1 MANTNE
7 TPKNVFNIAAGTV
20 PYSQIK
26 ANVEPYVKSRVWAA
40 RVRRSASANRANII
54 ASNKRPTKKMV
65 LLALA
70 QALGVRYTTTGRGG
84 GLEDAPFIPGVSAIP
99 TIQRELWSTEVA
111 YMPVAKI
118 REVMN
123 GHWGIANLSN
133 NIARNPMSNSGVP
146 QRKENLINGA
156 ISSFYHPAF
165 TQVCYG
171 NGEWLI
177 NGFKVQKTAVVQKAA
192 TILGRTNA
200 NTITNGP
207 NFLVGTG
214 SKGTIAAEADI
225 TKITILNWP
234 RANSQNYSKT
244 RIIFTIGED
253 KVGPGEGAQA
263 HGKEVAQL
271 RFIMFAIYY
280 MWHEIHRTDYPHP
293 WKNIPVQNITLE
305 AVFLAAGAGSVQNTV
320 ITNQARNERTGILAP
335 NSTNKKII
343 NVVPIN
349 LDKFCAIFRLDAHR
363 FAEAMTAVD
372 KKFRQKMIEYFQDI
386 EKLNRDPRIN
396 TLVNNSTPI
405 NVSAGL
411 ATLKLNNA
419 TLSRPFK
426 PVFLREPRTNSKN
439 NVNRKQWELKWLNK
453 YKNLAVRTT
462 LRERPGLNA
471 AKKAFG
477 QATGTRNNAASYYSG
492 KSNVERL
499 ERNFKASVFKKNKE
513 AQEAAKVAEEAA
525 RAAAA
530 AAVRKTYTT
539 APNNVRRA
547 GANLFRADEFIKQIQ
562 PRYKQP
568 GKESANFKKYTAEK
582 TAAQNVIKIYENLSA
597 DQPSALINGILSDN
611 FEQEYRRFIQTHASY
626 ATYLKTAIDQ
636 VIKKKI
642 VSIPNQANVWQ
653 DLLNQKAAINSA
665 PNKKASTKTSAKGK

>member
-7 TPKNVFNIAAGTV
+7 NTRNVFNTAAGTV
-20 PYSQIK
+20 PYSKIK

-40 RVRRSASANRANII
+40 RVRRSAIADRPNIN

-123 GHWGIANLSN
+123 GHWGIDNLSN
-133 NIARNPMSNSGVP
+133 NIARNPLSNSGAP
-146 QRKENLINGA
+146 PREETLTNGA

-177 NGFKVQKTAVVQKAA
+177 NGFKVQKPAVIKKAA

-200 NTITNGP
+200 NITNGP

-234 RANSQNYSKT
+234 GPNSQNYSKT

-271 RFIMFAIYY
+271 RFIIFAIYY
-280 MWHEIHRTDYPHP
+280 MWREIHMTNYPHP
-293 WKNIPVQNITLE
+293 WKNIPIQNITLE
-305 AVFLAAGAGSVQNTV
+305 AVFLAAGAGSVQNTI
-320 ITNQARNERTGILAP
+320 ITNQARQERTGILAP
-335 NSTNKKII
+335 NSANKKII

-349 LDKFCAIFRLDAHR
+349 LDKFCAIFRLDAYR

-372 KKFRQKMIEYFQDI
+372 RKFRQKMIEYFQDI
-386 EKLNRDPRIN
+386 EKLNRDPSIN
-396 TLVNNSTPI
+396 TLVNNSSPI

-419 TLSRPFK
+419 TLRRPFK
-426 PVFLREPRTNSKN
+426 PVFLREPRANSKN
-439 NVNRKQWELKWLNK
+439 NVNRKQWEIKWLNK

-462 LRERPGLNA
+462 LRQRPGLNA
-471 AKKAFG
+471 AEKAFG
-477 QATGTRNNAASYYSG
+477 KAINTRNNVASYYSG

-499 ERNFKASVFKKNKE
+499 ERNYRESLFKKNQNAKE
-513 AQEAAKVAEEAA
+513 ELKAAEAAA
-525 RAAAA
+525 RVAAAA
-530 AAVRKTYTT
+530 EARKAAVAAGETKELRTARATYEKALEEFQKKKQGTKVYNVAKTELNKAKARLNTEQAKYN
-539 APNNVRRA
+539 AQRA
-547 GANLFRADEFIKQIQ
+547 SR
-562 PRYKQP
+562 P
-568 GKESANFKKYTAEK
+568 
-582 TAAQNVIKIYENLSA
+582 NLS
-597 DQPSALINGILSDN
+597 N
-611 FEQEYRRFIQTHASY
+611 E
-626 ATYLKTAIDQ
+626 
-636 VIKKKI
+636 
-642 VSIPNQANVWQ
+642 
-653 DLLNQKAAINSA
+653 AINAIINSVPFEKA
-665 PNKKASTKTSAKGK
+665 YKDFRVAHLPFLNNIKARFGERIGTRMSDPNENKKALASILKSVQK

>member
-1 MANTNE
+1 MSNTNE

-40 RVRRSASANRANII
+40 RVRRSAGTNRANIN

-123 GHWGIANLSN
+123 GHWGVDNLSN
-133 NIARNPMSNSGVP
+133 NIARNPMSNNGVP

-165 TQVCYG
+165 TQICYG

-280 MWHEIHRTDYPHP
+280 MWHEIHRTEYPHP

-320 ITNQARNERTGILAP
+320 ITNQARTERTGILAP

-372 KKFRQKMIEYFQDI
+372 RKFRQKMIEYFQDI

-419 TLSRPFK
+419 TLREPFK

-499 ERNFKASVFKKNKE
+499 ERNYRESLFKKNKE
-513 AQEAAKVAEEAA
+513 AQEAVKAAEAAA
-525 RAAAA
+525 RAAEAA
-530 AAVRKTYTT
+530 EAR
-539 APNNVRRA
+539 
-547 GANLFRADEFIKQIQ
+547 
-562 PRYKQP
+562 
-568 GKESANFKKYTAEK
+568 
-582 TAAQNVIKIYENLSA
+582 
-597 DQPSALINGILSDN
+597 
-611 FEQEYRRFIQTHASY
+611 
-626 ATYLKTAIDQ
+626 
-636 VIKKKI
+636 
-642 VSIPNQANVWQ
+642 
-653 DLLNQKAAINSA
+653 KAAIAAGEPRELRTARTSYEKASEDFAKAKQGTKAYITLKTQLNNAKTRFNTEKARYNAQLASKPNLSNEAINAIINSIPFEKA
-665 PNKKASTKTSAKGK
+665 YKNFKTAHLPFLNNIKARFGERIGTRMSDPNENKKALASILKFVQK